1 MNPHISTP
9 PRPSTLQWKVGKKS
23 SPWSSFLWSC
33 FAVLVFAFCCFLA
46 IIGSQRKATLRAVH
60 ACDTGHTTCR
70 ISMGYSALRV
80 KSEDAAEDQTVCGD
94 GWRACVDA
102 ASEGNIQ

>member
-1 MNPHISTP
+1 MNPHISAST
-9 PRPSTLQWKVGKKS
+9 RPSTLQWKVGK
-23 SPWSSFLWSC
+23 PVRVWPL
-33 FAVLVFAFCCFLA
+33 VLSLSLA
-46 IIGSQRKATLRAVH
+46 ALLILLLSVVAIQRVATRRAVR
-60 ACDTGHTTCR
+60 ACDTGHMTCR
-70 ISMGYSALRV
+70 VSMGYSALRV